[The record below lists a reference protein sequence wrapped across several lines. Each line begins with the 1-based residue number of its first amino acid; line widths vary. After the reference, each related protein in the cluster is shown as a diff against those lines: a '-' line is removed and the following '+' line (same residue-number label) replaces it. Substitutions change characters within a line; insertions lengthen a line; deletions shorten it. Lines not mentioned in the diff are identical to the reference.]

1 VTPEILAALLL
12 FNSTF
17 ARLKASH
24 APDVR
29 AFVAAQPGEPNDEL
43 ARYAWTK
50 CVPESKV
57 FVVQPTAYLLTQPEY
72 SIRLAAGHEVCHLA
86 AHPALICNGFWDQLP
101 ARRREIEAEM
111 DTCAVKMLAEEAVR

>member
-1 VTPEILAALLL
+1 MTPETLAALLL
-12 FNSTF
+12 FNATF

-29 AFVAAQPGEPNDEL
+29 AFVAAQPGESGEFW
-43 ARYAWTK
+43 AWTT
-50 CVPESKV
+50 CVKDSKV
-57 FVVQPTAYLLTQPEY
+57 FIVQPSERLLSQPDY
-72 SIRLAAGHEVCHLA
+72 SIRLGAAHEVCHLA

-111 DTCAVKMLAEEAVR
+111 DTCAVKMLAEEAR